1 MADGSRNHW
10 TEIPPIA
17 RAFQGPST
25 GLSIHRAFVV
35 HLGSAPGPRRRFH
48 GRVEHLSSGRTAH
61 FSSLAQLLGFVTTI
75 LGSYEPAALPSP
87 IDGGRPRNQPAEAP
101 SAKRRRGRTRTV
113 GRSR

>member
-1 MADGSRNHW
+1 MANTPRNHW

-25 GLSIHRAFVV
+25 GLTVHRAFVV
-35 HLGSAPGPRRRFH
+35 HFGTAEGPRRRFH

-61 FSSLAQLLGFVTTI
+61 FSSLARLLAFVTTI
-75 LGSYEPAALPSP
+75 LGSFEPWNP
-87 IDGGRPRNQPAEAP
+87 PAEAP
-101 SAKRRRGRTRTV
+101 SAKRHRRRTRTV

>member
-25 GLSIHRAFVV
+25 GLSVHRAFVV
-35 HLGSAPGPRRRFH
+35 HLGTAAGPRRRFH
-48 GRVEHLSSGRTAH
+48 GRVEHLTSGRTAH

-75 LGSYEPAALPSP
+75 LGGSDPSNP
-87 IDGGRPRNQPAEAP
+87 PAEVP
-101 SAKRRRGRTRTV
+101 SARRRRRRTRTV